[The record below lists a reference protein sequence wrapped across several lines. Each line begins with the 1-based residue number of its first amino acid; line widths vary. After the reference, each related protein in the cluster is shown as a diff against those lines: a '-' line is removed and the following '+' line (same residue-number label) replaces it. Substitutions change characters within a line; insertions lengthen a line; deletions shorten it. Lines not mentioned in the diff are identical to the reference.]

1 MPTVREIAD
10 SFEKIIPSRLKLE
23 FDNVGFLAGRSSKE
37 VRRVLVAL
45 DITARVI
52 SEAVDFGAELIVSH
66 HPLILDPIKSVTDNS
81 PAGRRLL
88 ELLENGI
95 AAICLHTSFDSVT
108 GGVNDALAAA
118 VGAKSVGVVEITGE
132 GPDGSPCGL
141 GRVCELPEPLPLPV
155 FLAQVRSALGVSG
168 LRYADAGKPVRR
180 LVVCSGA
187 GGNQVYAAAAHGCDT
202 YLAGEIKYYHWLDGR
217 EMGLNVVEADHF
229 CTENVGV
236 PVLRDM
242 LLACFP
248 ELDVR
253 ISGTHAQTSLG
264 F

>member
-1 MPTVREIAD
+1 MPTVKEIAD
-10 SFEKIIPSRLKLE
+10 YYEEKIPSRLKLE
-23 FDNVGFLAGRSSKE
+23 FDNVGLLAGRPQNE

-45 DITARVI
+45 DITAGVI
-52 SEAVDFGAELIVSH
+52 DEAAGLGAELIVSH
-66 HPLILDPIKSVTDNS
+66 HPMILDARKRVTDS
-81 PAGRRLL
+81 DPSGRRLL
-88 ELLENGI
+88 ALLENGV
-95 AAICLHTSFDSVT
+95 AAICLHTSFDSVK

-155 FLAQVRSALGVSG
+155 FLTQVQRSLGVSG

-187 GGNQVYAAAAHGCDT
+187 GGNQVYAAAELGCDT
-202 YLAGEIKYYHWLDGR
+202 YLAGEIRYYHWLDGR
-217 EMGLNVVEADHF
+217 ELGLNIVEADHF

-242 LLACFP
+242 LLAGFP
-248 ELDVR
+248 GLDVR
-253 ISGTHAQTSLG
+253 ISKTHVQTSRG